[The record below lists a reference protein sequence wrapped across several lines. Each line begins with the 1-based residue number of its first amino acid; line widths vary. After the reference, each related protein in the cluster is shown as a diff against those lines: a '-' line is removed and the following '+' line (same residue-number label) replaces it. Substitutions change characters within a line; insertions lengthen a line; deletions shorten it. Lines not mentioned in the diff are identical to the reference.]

1 MFDAAGLPA
10 RTGWTENVSSDA
22 AAAVRLQRDRDG
34 GTWIGGL
41 AFSPFLAVLFLSLG
55 AGAILQVIYEVG
67 KMLLRDAERFADA
80 APRIADRDKKVLLK
94 KVFGNALPR
103 PLLNFLQ
110 VTVDKRRQRLLGLM
124 TEEFHALLD
133 EHHGRTH
140 VTVTVARE
148 LDPETLQDLS
158 GKLSALLGREAIPH
172 VRVKP
177 AVLGGVH
184 LKTGDTVYDGTLR
197 RRIKQLR
204 KQLVTAE
211 LPDAAAEGA
220 AS

>member
-1 MFDAAGLPA
+1 MTNETIARSYAVTLFELARRQDGLESFA
-10 RTGWTENVSSDA
+10 EGMDTV
-22 AAAVRLQRDRDG
+22 
-34 GTWIGGL
+34 IGL
-41 AFSPFLAVLFLSLG
+41 LDQNPSFRVFL
-55 AGAILQVIYEVG
+55 ET
-67 KMLLRDAERFADA
+67 
-80 APRIADRDKKVLLK
+80 PRIADREKKELLK
-94 KVFGNALPR
+94 KVFGNVLPR

-148 LDPETLQDLS
+148 LDPQTLQELS

-172 VRVKP
+172 IRVKP

-204 KQLVTAE
+204 KQLVNAE
-211 LPDAAAEGA
+211 LPDAAGEGA
-220 AS
+220 VS